1 MVLTN
6 CTLKLKNVCG
16 IDGNAITNVLYNK
29 LCLLI
34 CTYLGP
40 TKKRIFRT
48 VLQVLLSY
56 INTFAEITSLLHT
69 FCRDHSR

>member
-40 TKKRIFRT
+40 TKKECF
-48 VLQVLLSY
+48 VLYFKFYLATSILLQK
-56 INTFAEITSLLHT
+56 
-69 FCRDHSR
+69 